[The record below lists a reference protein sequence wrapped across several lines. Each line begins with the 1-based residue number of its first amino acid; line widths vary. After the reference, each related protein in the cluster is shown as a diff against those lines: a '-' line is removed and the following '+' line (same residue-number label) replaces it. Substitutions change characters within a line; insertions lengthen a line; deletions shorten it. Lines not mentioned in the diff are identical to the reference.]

1 MRLSRAFKWFSV
13 KAFIC
18 LKLYFSVFAVLFD
31 TKCTNVRLLEGTRKR
46 KNFFSYNK
54 FHWSYISCLILFL
67 EQTRIVPLLNHNVL
81 QLNNQTLFLDLSK
94 IHLH

>member
-18 LKLYFSVFAVLFD
+18 LKLYFSVFAVVLFD

-46 KNFFSYNK
+46 KKTFLVTTNFTG
-54 FHWSYISCLILFL
+54 H
-67 EQTRIVPLLNHNVL
+67 T
-81 QLNNQTLFLDLSK
+81 
-94 IHLH
+94 